1 VFGYKLCMILVT
13 VCISLLY
20 ATLYFSEFG
29 GKVNMPVDERS
40 SRV

>member
-1 VFGYKLCMILVT
+1 MILVT

-29 GKVNMPVDERS
+29 GKVNMLGMRDLAECGRGLA
-40 SRV
+40 